1 MAKDYYTI
9 LGVERSA
16 SQEEIKKAYRKIAF
30 ENHPDKNPNNKEAE
44 LRFKEA
50 SEAYDILRD
59 PTKRE
64 HYDRYGTADNMGS
77 GFASAEDIFSHFGD
91 IFGSIF
97 GGFGGMNP
105 NAPQRGADL
114 RYNLSITLE
123 QAFTGD
129 TVSIKIP
136 TTERCS
142 ECNGSGCAKGGKR
155 TSCSYCNG
163 SGQVV
168 QKQGFFRVSTPCVAC
183 RGTGETIDK
192 PCPKCKATGV
202 TETVK
207 TLSLTIPKGVE
218 TGVRLRMEGEGELGT
233 NNAPNGDLYVILSVK
248 QDARYM
254 RKEED
259 LLVIESISFV
269 EAILGGKRMIQ
280 TLHGEKE
287 IVIARGTQN
296 DDTFIVKGGGMPLL
310 RNPEKYGNL
319 IVQYKV
325 DIPKSIS
332 AEQEKLLQQY
342 KELDTQK
349 PMQKLKNVGKKI
361 GKAMG
366 LTE

>member
-16 SQEEIKKAYRKIAF
+16 TQDEIKKAYRKIAF

-44 LRFKEA
+44 TRFKEA
-50 SEAYDILRD
+50 SEAYDVLRD
-59 PTKRE
+59 PSKRE
-64 HYDRYGTADNMGS
+64 HYDRYGSADTMG
-77 GFASAEDIFSHFGD
+77 GFNNAEDIFSHFGD

-114 RYNLSITLE
+114 RYNLSVTLE

-129 TVSIKIP
+129 TVNIKLP
-136 TTERCS
+136 TTENCDECS
-142 ECNGSGCAKGGKR
+142 GSGCAKGGKR
-155 TSCSYCNG
+155 TRCSYCDG
-163 SGQVV
+163 SGQVI
-168 QKQGFFRVSTPCVAC
+168 QKQGFFRVATPCVAC

-192 PCPKCKATGV
+192 PCPKCKATGLK
-202 TETVK
+202 ETIK

-218 TGVRLRMEGEGELGT
+218 TGVRLRMEGEGEKGSQ
-233 NNAPNGDLYVILSVK
+233 NAPNGDLYVILSVK
-248 QDARYM
+248 QDSRYM

-259 LLVIESISFV
+259 LLVVEHISFV
-269 EAILGGKRMIQ
+269 DAILGGQRTIQ

-287 IVIARGTQN
+287 IIIEKGTQN
-296 DDTFIVKGGGMPLL
+296 DDTFIIQGAGMPFL
-310 RNPEKYGNL
+310 RNPERYGNL

-325 DIPKSIS
+325 DIPNSINS
-332 AEQEKLLQQY
+332 EQEKLLKRY
-342 KELDTQK
+342 KEIDAEK
-349 PMQKLKNVGKKI
+349 PIQKLKNVGKKI

-366 LTE
+366 FTE